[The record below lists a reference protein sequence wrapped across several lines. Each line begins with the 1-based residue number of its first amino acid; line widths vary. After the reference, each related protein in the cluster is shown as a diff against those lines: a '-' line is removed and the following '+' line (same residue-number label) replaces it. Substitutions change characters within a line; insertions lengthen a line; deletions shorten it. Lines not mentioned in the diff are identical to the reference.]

1 MLLQPYLVWYEKELI
16 VTDVSKSLS
25 CIMDVT
31 QSCHCLND
39 SSPQFWGRND
49 NQRRKVLIDGIL
61 ICLNKLNKQTILFHN
76 WFYLIQYIS
85 AWYLYFA
92 LSHYRVSV
100 YCQTLMIMESFECCE
115 RCECK
120 LVCEWKQEEAV
131 SWKRQTAGFFLSVRL
146 MTSAVT
152 SPSQTD
158 TDHWPGHPGLS
169 TQHNYHT
176 YPFT

>member
-61 ICLNKLNKQTILFHN
+61 ICLNKLNKQTLLFHN
-76 WFYLIQYIS
+76 
-85 AWYLYFA
+85 
-92 LSHYRVSV
+92 
-100 YCQTLMIMESFECCE
+100 
-115 RCECK
+115 
-120 LVCEWKQEEAV
+120 
-131 SWKRQTAGFFLSVRL
+131 
-146 MTSAVT
+146 
-152 SPSQTD
+152 
-158 TDHWPGHPGLS
+158 
-169 TQHNYHT
+169 
-176 YPFT
+176 